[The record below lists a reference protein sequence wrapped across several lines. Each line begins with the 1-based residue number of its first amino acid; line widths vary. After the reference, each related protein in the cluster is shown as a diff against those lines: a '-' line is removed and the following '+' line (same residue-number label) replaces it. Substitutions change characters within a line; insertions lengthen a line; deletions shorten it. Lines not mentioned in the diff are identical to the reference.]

1 MKMIKTIKK
10 VAKRDRRVEYRVNDE
25 EYAIGLK
32 NATAC
37 GLSIS
42 EYGRKCFVGLAP
54 KLHLTER
61 EIEAYK
67 SLADARGDLVHV
79 RNALKGRTQEQ
90 IKNYFN
96 DDEFMRN
103 WILAINNIITQW
115 DTIIEQLRD

>member
-1 MKMIKTIKK
+1 MKRKRTIEK

-37 GLSIS
+37 GMTIS
-42 EYGRKCFVGLAP
+42 EYGRKCFVDQTP

>member
-1 MKMIKTIKK
+1 MKKIQTIMK
-10 VAKRDRRVEYRVNDE
+10 VAKRGRRVEFRLNDE
-25 EYAIGLK
+25 EYDIGLE

-37 GLSIS
+37 GMSIS
-42 EYGRKCFVGLAP
+42 EYGRKCFVNQTP
-54 KLHLTER
+54 KQHLTER

-115 DTIIEQLRD
+115 DSIIEQSKE

>member
-1 MKMIKTIKK
+1 MKKIQTIKK
-10 VAKRDRRVEYRVNDE
+10 VAKRNRRVEFRLNDE
-25 EYAIGLK
+25 EYDIGLA
-32 NATAC
+32 NAIAC
-37 GLSIS
+37 GMTIS
-42 EYGRKCFVGLAP
+42 EYGRRCFVEHKP

-67 SLADARGDLVHV
+67 SLVDARGDLVHV
-79 RNALKGRTQEQ
+79 RNALKGRTQDQ

>member
-1 MKMIKTIKK
+1 MIKTIKK

-42 EYGRKCFVGLAP
+42 EYGRKCFVGQEP
-54 KLHLTER
+54 KQHLTER

>member
-1 MKMIKTIKK
+1 MRRGKLFEK
-10 VAKRDRRVEYRVNDE
+10 VAKRDRRVEFRLNDE

-32 NATAC
+32 KATAC

-42 EYGRKCFVGLAP
+42 EYGRKCFVGQEP
-54 KLHLTER
+54 KQHLTER

>member
-1 MKMIKTIKK
+1 MKRKRTIEK

-32 NATAC
+32 NAIAC
-37 GLSIS
+37 GMTIS
-42 EYGRKCFVGLAP
+42 EYGRKCFVDQTP

>member
-1 MKMIKTIKK
+1 MNKIQTIKK
-10 VAKRDRRVEYRVNDE
+10 VAKRNRRVEFRLNDE

-32 NATAC
+32 NASAC

-42 EYGRKCFVGLAP
+42 EYGRKCIVGQKP
-54 KLHLTER
+54 KQHLTER

-115 DTIIEQLRD
+115 DSIIEQLRD

>member
-1 MKMIKTIKK
+1 MKMIKTVKK
-10 VAKRDRRVEYRVNDE
+10 VTKRDRRVEFRLNDD

-32 NATAC
+32 NATVC

-42 EYGRKCFVGLAP
+42 EYCRKCFVGQEP
-54 KLHLTER
+54 KQHLTER
-61 EIEAYK
+61 EIETYK

>member
-1 MKMIKTIKK
+1 MQQPVVCPLVSM
-10 VAKRDRRVEYRVNDE
+10 AVN
-25 EYAIGLK
+25 
-32 NATAC
+32 
-37 GLSIS
+37 
-42 EYGRKCFVGLAP
+42 
-54 KLHLTER
+54 
-61 EIEAYK
+61 
-67 SLADARGDLVHV
+67 V

>member
-1 MKMIKTIKK
+1 MRQPVVCLLVSM
-10 VAKRDRRVEYRVNDE
+10 
-25 EYAIGLK
+25 
-32 NATAC
+32 
-37 GLSIS
+37 SIS
-42 EYGRKCFVGLAP
+42 EYGRKCFVNQTP

-115 DTIIEQLRD
+115 DSIIEQLRD

>member
-1 MKMIKTIKK
+1 MSY
-10 VAKRDRRVEYRVNDE
+10 KRGETLCTSHWILERSQAR
-25 EYAIGLK
+25 IGLK

-115 DTIIEQLRD
+115 DAIIEQLRD